1 MKMKIYKALY
11 GYALECKSR
20 KEMEKKEKN
29 RSERSNLKKY
39 ELTNRPQHKNL
50 QKNR

>member
-1 MKMKIYKALY
+1 MKKEIYKVLY

-20 KEMEKKEKN
+20 KQMDKKEKN
-29 RSERSNLKKY
+29 RNQRSNPKKY
-39 ELTNRPQHKNL
+39 KLVNNHSNL